1 MKSINL
7 WGRIVAV
14 AALLLL
20 AVGGTAFA
28 QLQTGNLYGTVT
40 DDKGAALPGVTVTL
54 SGQGAPQVQVTNA
67 QGQFRF
73 LGLPP
78 GSFDLKAELE
88 GFSTIDYPNIV
99 INIGRNTTIEVK
111 LSPAVEDVI
120 TVTAESPLLDERRIS
135 TGATVSQTELEKIPT
150 SRDPWAVLQSTP
162 GVLTDRI
169 NVGGNESGQQSQYV
183 GPGSGGDQAIW
194 SVDGVVITDMAAL
207 GSSPA
212 YYDFDS
218 FEEMQVTTG
227 GSDSTIATGGV
238 VLNMVTKR
246 GTNEWRGSGRF
257 YDTDHSRGQSATSFK
272 DSDLAAGECSP
283 SHPCLYRA
291 NSGANKGQTLTQLQ
305 QFQLRF
311 LTNGVPVPTFK
322 QGNRIVSVED
332 YGGEI
337 GGPIVKD
344 RLWIWGSYGRQK
356 VNLLTIAD
364 VGDKTDLKS
373 YNAKLNAQIAAN
385 NSATGFY
392 LDSDKVKIGRNAGPT
407 RPQET
412 TFDQGHFGDKPTAY
426 KVEDTHIFSSSFY
439 LTGLYS
445 HVNGGFQLAPEG
457 GLSRTPFLDS
467 GGVWHNSFEL
477 YQTIRPQK
485 QYKAD
490 ASNFFNTGSLSH
502 ELKFGAGYRQADV
515 TSLTSWPNGT
525 IVLDAIAAGGTQAN
539 LLEVVRNGGASIKQ
553 N

>member
-1 MKSINL
+1 MKSNNL

-20 AVGGTAFA
+20 VVGGTAFA

-40 DDKGAALPGVTVTL
+40 DDKGASLPGVTVTL
-54 SGQGAPQVQVTNA
+54 TGQGAPQVQVTNA

-73 LGLPP
+73 LGLAP
-78 GSFDLKAELE
+78 GSYDLKAELE

-99 INIGRNTTIEVK
+99 INIGRNTSIEVK

-150 SRDPWAVLQSTP
+150 ARDPWAILQSTP

-169 NVGGNESGQQSQYV
+169 NVGGNESGQQSHYV
-183 GPGSGGDQAIW
+183 GPGSAGDQAVW

-212 YYDFDS
+212 YYDFDA

-227 GSDSTIATGGV
+227 GSDTTIATGGV

-246 GTNEWRGSGRF
+246 GTNEWRGSGRY
-257 YDTDHSRGQSATSFK
+257 YDTDKKWQAKNDTSSVHFAPGQ
-272 DSDLAAGECSP
+272 P
-283 SHPCLYRA
+283 P
-291 NSGANKGQTLTQLQ
+291 
-305 QFQLRF
+305 
-311 LTNGVPVPTFK
+311 FK
-322 QGNRIVSVED
+322 QGNRIVTVKD
-332 YGGEI
+332 YGAEL

-356 VNLLTIAD
+356 VDLLTIAD
-364 VGDKTDLKS
+364 VSDKTDLKTE
-373 YNAKLNAQIAAN
+373 NVKLNAQIAPS
-385 NSATGFY
+385 NSATLFY
-392 LDSDKVKIGRNAGPT
+392 FNSDKIKIGRNAGPT

-412 TFDQGHFGDKPTAY
+412 TWNQGHFGNKPTAY
-426 KVEDTHIFSSSFY
+426 KAEDTHIFSSSFY

-445 HVNGGFQLAPEG
+445 VVNGGFELVPEG
-457 GLSRTPFLDS
+457 GPTPPPTGTPAWS
-467 GGVWHNSFEL
+467 GTTPSSS
-477 YQTIRPQK
+477 TRPTVPR
-485 QYKAD
+485 
-490 ASNFFNTGSLSH
+490 SS
-502 ELKFGAGYRQADV
+502 
-515 TSLTSWPNGT
+515 TSSTPPTSST
-525 IVLDAIAAGGTQAN
+525 
-539 LLEVVRNGGASIKQ
+539 RGASPTS
-553 N
+553 